1 MRVVEIARAGDA
13 HRADL
18 GRVAVSIGSF
28 DGVHLG
34 HRAILD
40 RLVRAAREHDAQSAV
55 ITFDPHPREFFRR
68 DSAPPLLTTLEER
81 ARLLAEAGIGA
92 LVRLR
97 FDAETAD
104 TSAEDFVSR
113 VLLSMGE
120 VVAIVV
126 GYDFRFG
133 KGRAGDAALL
143 ARLAARHGF
152 EFAEVGPAAVGD
164 TVVKSTAI
172 REAVASGNLDRARSL
187 LGRAYFMSGEVVH
200 GVGRGREIG
209 FSTAN
214 VELPQSRKLLPPDG
228 VYAVRVTRES
238 AADAPSSPGVANLG
252 TRPTFGGGARL
263 LEAHLLDGARDLYG
277 ERIVVEF
284 IARLRDER
292 AFESQSALAAQIGED
307 VARARAILGA

>member
-1 MRVVEIARAGDA
+1 MRVVEIASVSDA
-13 HRADL
+13 QGAEL
-18 GRVAVSIGSF
+18 GRVALTIGSF

-40 RLVRAAREHDAQSAV
+40 RLARAAREHDAERAV
-55 ITFDPHPREFFRR
+55 ITFDPHPREFFKPE
-68 DSAPPLLTTLEER
+68 SAPPLLTTLDER
-81 ARLLAEAGIGA
+81 ARLLSEAGIGA

-120 VVAIVV
+120 IVAIVV

-133 KGRAGDAALL
+133 KGRSGDAALL
-143 ARLAARHGF
+143 ARLGARHGF
-152 EFAEVGPAAVGD
+152 EFAEVEAAAVGE

-172 REAVASGNLDRARSL
+172 REAVASGDLDRARAL
-187 LGRAYFMSGEVVH
+187 LGRPYFMSGEVVH
-200 GVGRGREIG
+200 GAGRGREIG

-214 VELPQSRKLLPPDG
+214 VALSQSRKLLPPDG

-238 AADAPSSPGVANLG
+238 SAAAPSSPGVANLG
-252 TRPTFGGGARL
+252 KRPTFGGGARL
-263 LEAHLLDGARDLYG
+263 LEAHLLDGGRDLYG

-284 IARLRDER
+284 IARLREER

-307 VARARAILGA
+307 VVRARTILGA